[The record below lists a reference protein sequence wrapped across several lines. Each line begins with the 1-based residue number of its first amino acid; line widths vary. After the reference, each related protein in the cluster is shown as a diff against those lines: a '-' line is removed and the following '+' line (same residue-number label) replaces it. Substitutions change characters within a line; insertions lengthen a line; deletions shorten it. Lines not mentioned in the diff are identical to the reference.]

1 MPDPGYVV
9 AAIVVSALVT
19 WSLRGLPF
27 ALLAPLR
34 SSRLVRHLGV
44 HMPAG
49 VMTVLVVYTL
59 TTLDGSPV
67 ALVVALAVTAGLHLW
82 RRNVALSM
90 LAGTVVYVV
99 LVSTVVATT
108 SGK

>member
-1 MPDPGYVV
+1 MRCPVPDPAYVI
-9 AAIVVSALVT
+9 AAILVSTVVT
-19 WSLRGLPF
+19 WALRSLPF

-34 SSRLVRHLGV
+34 TSALVRYLGV

-49 VMTVLVVYTL
+49 VMTVLVVYTI

-67 ALVVALAVTAGLHLW
+67 ALVAALAVTAGVHLL

-90 LAGTVVYVV
+90 LAGTIVYAV
-99 LVSTVVATT
+99 LTGV
-108 SGK
+108 GRG

>member
-9 AAIVVSALVT
+9 AAILVSAAVT

-34 SSRLVRHLGV
+34 GSRFVRYLGV

-49 VMTVLVVYTL
+49 VMTVLVMYTVMGL
-59 TTLDGSPV
+59 NGATM
-67 ALVVALAVTAGLHLW
+67 ALGPAMAVTAGVHLW
-82 RRNVALSM
+82 RRHLALSM
-90 LAGTVVYVV
+90 LAGTVTYAG
-99 LVSTVVATT
+99 LASTVFAR
-108 SGK
+108 

>member
-1 MPDPGYVV
+1 VV
-9 AAIVVSALVT
+9 AAILVSASVT
-19 WSLRGLPF
+19 WSLRALPF

-34 SSRLVRHLGV
+34 ASRFVGYLGV

-49 VMTVLVVYTL
+49 VLTVLVVYTVMS
-59 TTLDGSPV
+59 LDGATLALGP
-67 ALVVALAVTAGLHLW
+67 ALVVTAGVHLW

-90 LAGTVVYVV
+90 LAGTIVY
-99 LVSTVVATT
+99 VVATT